1 MESKEGEGQYIRRG
15 MNGGGEDEKGAGR
28 RERETGIFPPK
39 LDRQGQFLLSFTCL
53 LPNGLEGA
61 DF

>member
-39 LDRQGQFLLSFTCL
+39 LDRQEAVPPLFYLSPPQRT
-53 LPNGLEGA
+53 
-61 DF
+61 